1 MATECPSNQS
11 PCLCCSKLGSQR
23 FGGLAFNAFFEAN
36 KDKASVSGA
45 GLGQL
50 SLLPL
55 HSGLI
60 SSCFKSEQLKVL
72 PAKNRSFVVAV
83 QPVTPCALMRAHR
96 LAVLLCLAV
105 PQMYRELGIVD
116 PSSTLNH
123 EQFTTLLSNI
133 DKGLRALPATAQVGT
148 ALQPS

>member
-1 MATECPSNQS
+1 MRLDASPPSG
-11 PCLCCSKLGSQR
+11 CT
-23 FGGLAFNAFFEAN
+23 AF
-36 KDKASVSGA
+36 
-45 GLGQL
+45 L
-50 SLLPL
+50 
-55 HSGLI
+55 
-60 SSCFKSEQLKVL
+60 
-72 PAKNRSFVVAV
+72 
-83 QPVTPCALMRAHR
+83 R
-96 LAVLLCLAV
+96 LVV